1 MCDFLKVYSG
11 QRGTLYNFRVGFENG
26 DTGTYSSTSQD
37 NPKFKVGEEY
47 EYEITEK
54 EYQGQA
60 FYIIKPVYQQSG
72 YKSGSNSNANFSES
86 NQRGIFACSALNRAV
101 DYCNSKYGTEATLD
115 SIKFH
120 ATQFY
125 LWLKETKEK

>member
-37 NPKFKVGEEY
+37 NPKFKVGEEH

-54 EYQGQA
+54 EYQGQV
-60 FYIIKPVYQQSG
+60 FHIIKPVYKQSG
-72 YKSGSNSNANFSES
+72 YGNNQKFSED
-86 NQRGIFACSALNRAV
+86 NQKGIFACSALNRAV
-101 DYCNSKYGTEATLD
+101 DFCSAKFGTEATLE
-115 SIKFH
+115 SVKFH

-125 LWLKETKEK
+125 QWLKETKEK